1 MRARRRTALVLG
13 AALLASVVPAG
24 VAADEAPAPAP
35 TSVRFGTSAAGRPLV
50 ALHRSTPPTTRSG
63 ATRRVLVIGNLHGDE
78 KAGLRVVERLR
89 TARLPAGVDLWLVPS
104 LNPDGTARGTRT
116 NARGVDLN
124 RNFPHAWARAGR
136 GTAKYSGP
144 RAASEPETRA
154 LMAFVR
160 RHPPRTTV
168 VLHQPLFGVDS
179 YRAKSMALVRD
190 LSAATGLPVKSFACR
205 GTCHGTFTGWHNATV
220 RGRAVTVELGRTVS
234 ARRLDRV
241 AAAILRVGATG

>member
-1 MRARRRTALVLG
+1 MRARGRTALVLG
-13 AALLASVVPAG
+13 AALLASVVPGA

-50 ALHRSTPPTTRSG
+50 ALHRSTPG

-89 TARLPAGVDLWLVPS
+89 TARLPADVDLWLVPS

-136 GTAKYSGP
+136 GSAKYSGP

-179 YRAKSMALVRD
+179 YRAKSMALVRA

-241 AAAILRVGATG
+241 AAAVLQVGASS